1 MVLSKSYKNLLRENL
16 NMTKIVHIK
25 HEAEKAV
32 LSKAQK
38 KFNSLIK
45 KIDAQKK
52 ILVDWENSK
61 SKISQRVNGEHQPLL
76 DSFNQVRAEMVYL
89 LDKAHGDSFFKKTD
103 KAKLKAL
110 ICDIAVELIQEG
122 MEELKE
128 IYNRYNHTDFDTEA
142 EEIEAD
148 MTSTMKSM
156 MEEMFGFELDDADF
170 SSPEQMREAIQ
181 QKINAQRESQLHQES
196 KRTPR
201 KKTAKQLEKETREKE
216 EAQNASKSIQEVFR
230 KLVAVLHPDRE
241 PDEAER
247 ERKTKLMQRVNEAYG
262 NKDLLQLLALQLEI
276 EQIDQSNLNTI
287 AEDKLKHFNKI
298 LQEQLDELMQEIN
311 EIEFPFRMMLN
322 APSYIKLTPDDVLKA
337 LSRDIRELQKSLK
350 DIKRE
355 IKELQNPLTLKAM
368 LKTLRF

>member
-1 MVLSKSYKNLLRENL
+1 MSE
-16 NMTKIVHIK
+16 IVHIK

-45 KIDAQKK
+45 KIAVQKN

-61 SKISQRVNGEHQPLL
+61 AKISQRVNGEHQPLL
-76 DSFNQVRAEMVYL
+76 DSFNQARAEMVYL
-89 LDKAHGDSFFKKTD
+89 LDQSHSDSFFKKTD

-110 ICDIAVELIQEG
+110 ICDIAGELIQEG
-122 MEELKE
+122 MDELKE

-142 EEIEAD
+142 QEIESG
-148 MTSTMKSM
+148 MTDAMKSM
-156 MEEMFGFELDDADF
+156 MEEMFGFEMDDVDF
-170 SSPEQMREAIQ
+170 SSSETMREALQ
-181 QKINAQRESQLHQES
+181 QKFQAQQESQLHQQS

-201 KKTAKQLEKETREKE
+201 KKTAKQIEKEEREKE

-241 PDEAER
+241 PNEAEC

-262 NKDLLQLLALQLEI
+262 KKDLLQLFALQLEV

-287 AEDKLKHFNKI
+287 TEDKLSHFNKV
-298 LQEQLDELMQEIN
+298 LQEQLDELMLEIN
-311 EIEFPFRMMLN
+311 EIEFPFRMILN
-322 APSYIKLTPDDVLKA
+322 APPFVKLTPNDVLKA
-337 LSRDIRELQKSLK
+337 LSHEIRELKQSLK
-350 DIKRE
+350 DIERE

-368 LKTLRF
+368 LKTLKL

>member
-1 MVLSKSYKNLLRENL
+1 MS
-16 NMTKIVHIK
+16 KIVHIK
-25 HEAEKAV
+25 HKEEKAV

-61 SKISQRVNGEHQPLL
+61 TKISQRVNSEHQPLL
-76 DSFNQVRAEMVYL
+76 DSFNQARAEMVYL
-89 LDKAHGDSFFKKTD
+89 LDRAHGDSFFKKTD

-110 ICDIAVELIQEG
+110 ICDMAAELIQEG
-122 MEELKE
+122 MDELKE

-148 MTSTMKSM
+148 MTNSMKSL
-156 MEEMFGFELDDADF
+156 MEKMFGFEMDDIDF
-170 SSPEQMREAIQ
+170 SSIETVNEALQKRFQAQ
-181 QKINAQRESQLHQES
+181 QESQLHQES

-201 KKTAKQLEKETREKE
+201 KKTAKQLEKEAREKE

-247 ERKTKLMQRVNEAYG
+247 ERKTKLMQRVNEAYKK
-262 NKDLLQLLALQLEI
+262 KDLLQLLALQLEL

-287 AEDKLKHFNKI
+287 AEDKLKHFNKV
-298 LQEQLDELMQEIN
+298 LEGQLEELLDEIN
-311 EIEFPFRMMLN
+311 GIQFPFRMMLN
-322 APSYIKLTPDDVLKA
+322 LPPWEKLTPDDVLKS
-337 LSRDIRELQKSLK
+337 LSHDIRELKKSLK
-350 DIKRE
+350 DIERE

>member
-1 MVLSKSYKNLLRENL
+1 MS
-16 NMTKIVHIK
+16 KIVHIK
-25 HEAEKAV
+25 HKEEKAV

-61 SKISQRVNGEHQPLL
+61 TKISQRVNGEHQPLL
-76 DSFNQVRAEMVYL
+76 DSFNQARAEMVYL
-89 LDKAHGDSFFKKTD
+89 LDRAHGDSFFKKTD

-110 ICDIAVELIQEG
+110 ICDMAAELIQEG
-122 MEELKE
+122 MDELKE
-128 IYNRYNHTDFDTEA
+128 IYNRYNHTDFDSEA

-148 MTSTMKSM
+148 MTDAMKSM
-156 MEEMFGFELDDADF
+156 MEEMFGFEMDDADF
-170 SSPEQMREAIQ
+170 SSPESMREALE
-181 QKINAQRESQLHQES
+181 QKFQAQFEQEEATR
-196 KRTPR
+196 KPR
-201 KKTAKQLEKETREKE
+201 KKTAKQLEKEAREKE

-247 ERKTKLMQRVNEAYG
+247 ERKTKLMQRVNEAYKK
-262 NKDLLQLLALQLEI
+262 KDLLQLLALQLEL

-287 AEDKLKHFNKI
+287 AEDKLKHFNKV
-298 LQEQLDELMQEIN
+298 LEEQLDELMQEIN
-311 EIEFPFRMMLN
+311 EIEFPFRMMLG
-322 APSYIKLTPDDVLKA
+322 APPYIKLTPDDVSKA

-350 DIKRE
+350 EIQRE

-368 LKTLRF
+368 LKTVRI

>member
-1 MVLSKSYKNLLRENL
+1 
-16 NMTKIVHIK
+16 MTKIVHIK
-25 HEAEKAV
+25 HEEEKAV

-52 ILVDWENSK
+52 ILVEWENSK
-61 SKISQRVNGEHQPLL
+61 TKISQRVNSEHQPLL
-76 DSFNQVRAEMVYL
+76 DSFNQARAEMVYL
-89 LDKAHGDSFFKKTD
+89 LDKAHGDSFFKKAD
-103 KAKLKAL
+103 KAKLQAL
-110 ICDIAVELIQEG
+110 ICDMAVELIQEG

-128 IYNRYNHTDFDTEA
+128 IYNRHNHTDFDSEA
-142 EEIEAD
+142 QEIESD
-148 MTSTMKSM
+148 MTSAMKSM
-156 MEEMFGFELDDADF
+156 MEEMFGFEFDDEDF

-181 QKINAQRESQLHQES
+181 QKIDAQRESQLHQES

-201 KKTAKQLEKETREKE
+201 KKTAKQLEKEAREKE

-241 PDEAER
+241 PDEVER

-262 NKDLLQLLALQLEI
+262 KKDLLQLLALQLEI
-276 EQIDQSNLNTI
+276 EQIDQSKLNTI
-287 AEDKLKHFNKI
+287 AEDKLKHFNKV
-298 LQEQLDELMQEIN
+298 LEGQLEELMDEIN
-311 EIEFPFRMMLN
+311 GIQFPFRMMLN
-322 APSYIKLTPDDVLKA
+322 LPPWEKLTPDDILKS
-337 LSRDIRELQKSLK
+337 LSHDIRELKKSLK
-350 DIKRE
+350 DIERE